1 MIITEWYNLRIGLR
15 ERASRD
21 KRFRGQRNMKNGA
34 VSIIAVIALLMT
46 CISASEAEPYTF
58 TSRDYIEYW
67 IWFSPRGSVT
77 PKKPKLLTIR
87 FGDMEG
93 WYAEYFPWVKR
104 VPSQKQEL
112 WISTP
117 RGSIA
122 INRNDNEGL
131 VVTRETY
138 KPLGGGGTKL
148 LDVRFEGARCRDAEG
163 VESTCSVTLLL
174 TTDGPD
180 RGVKRRSR
188 TLRITSSTGL
198 SFRYKSV
205 GSDGGKPLNLPLLNR
220 TPSIVNFAWEG
231 RRGDE

>member
-1 MIITEWYNLRIGLR
+1 
-15 ERASRD
+15 
-21 KRFRGQRNMKNGA
+21 MKNGA
-34 VSIIAVIALLMT
+34 VSVISVIALLT
-46 CISASEAEPYTF
+46 ACISASEAEPHTF
-58 TSRDYIEYW
+58 TSRDYIEYF

-77 PKKPKLLTIR
+77 PKKPKLLNIR
-87 FGDMEG
+87 FGDMEY
-93 WYAEYFPWVKR
+93 WYAKYFPWVKR

-112 WISTP
+112 WISTS

-122 INRNDNEGL
+122 INRHDNEGL

-138 KPLGGGGTKL
+138 KPSGGGGTKL

-174 TTDGPD
+174 TTDGRD

-198 SFRYKSV
+198 SFRYRSV
-205 GSDGGKPLNLPLLNR
+205 GYDGGKPLNLPLLNR

-231 RRGDE
+231 RLGDE

>member
-1 MIITEWYNLRIGLR
+1 
-15 ERASRD
+15 
-21 KRFRGQRNMKNGA
+21 MKNWA
-34 VSIIAVIALLMT
+34 VRIISVIGLLMT
-46 CISASEAEPYTF
+46 CISASQAEPYTF

-67 IWFSPRGSVT
+67 IWFSPRGSET
-77 PKKPKLLTIR
+77 PKKPKLLNIR
-87 FGDMEG
+87 FGDMEY
-93 WYAEYFPWVKR
+93 WYAKYWPWVKQ

-112 WISTP
+112 WLSTS

-122 INRNDNEGL
+122 INRNDNKGL
-131 VVTRETY
+131 VLKRQTY
-138 KPLGGGGTKL
+138 KPSGGGGTKL
-148 LDVRFEGARCRDAEG
+148 LDVRFERARCRDAEG
-163 VESTCSVTLLL
+163 VESRCSVRLLL

-180 RGVKRRSR
+180 REVKRRSR

>member
-1 MIITEWYNLRIGLR
+1 M
-15 ERASRD
+15 ERARRD
-21 KRFRGQRNMKNGA
+21 KRVVGQRSMKNGA
-34 VSIIAVIALLMT
+34 VSIVSVIALLMT
-46 CISASEAEPYTF
+46 CMSASEAEPHTF
-58 TSRDYIEYW
+58 TSRDYIEYF
-67 IWFSPRGSVT
+67 IWFSPRGSET
-77 PKKPKLLTIR
+77 PKKPKLLNIR
-87 FGDMEG
+87 FGDMEY
-93 WYAEYFPWVKR
+93 WYAKYFPWVKG

-112 WISTP
+112 WLSTP

-122 INRNDNEGL
+122 IDRDDNEGL

-138 KPLGGGGTKL
+138 KPSGGGGTKL

-163 VESTCSVTLLL
+163 VESKCSVTLLL
-174 TTDGPD
+174 TTDRPD

>member
-1 MIITEWYNLRIGLR
+1 
-15 ERASRD
+15 
-21 KRFRGQRNMKNGA
+21 MKNGA
-34 VSIIAVIALLMT
+34 VGIITVMTLLMS

-58 TSRDYIEYW
+58 TSRDYIEYG
-67 IWFSPRGSVT
+67 IYFSPRGSVT

-112 WISTP
+112 WISTS

-138 KPLGGGGTKL
+138 KPSGRGGTKL

>member
-1 MIITEWYNLRIGLR
+1 
-15 ERASRD
+15 
-21 KRFRGQRNMKNGA
+21 MKNGA
-34 VSIIAVIALLMT
+34 VSIISVIALLMT
-46 CISASEAEPYTF
+46 CMSASEAEPHTF

-67 IWFSPRGSVT
+67 IWFSPRGSET
-77 PKKPKLLTIR
+77 PKKPKLLNIR
-87 FGDMEG
+87 FGDMG
-93 WYAEYFPWVKR
+93 YWYAKYWPWVKE

-112 WISTP
+112 WLSTS

-122 INRNDNEGL
+122 INRDDNEGL

-138 KPLGGGGTKL
+138 KPSGGGGTKH
-148 LDVRFEGARCRDAEG
+148 LDVRFEGARCRDAGG

-188 TLRITSSTGL
+188 TLQVTSSTGL

-205 GSDGGKPLNLPLLNR
+205 GSDGGKPLNRPLLNR